1 MNFKNPIFLTKPIL
15 KNILENW
22 AVVSKVLLSYLCF
35 SAVIFW
41 LPSDLT
47 GQVFPVIVHF
57 PYLWR
62 RSVSLLFL
70 PRTMLHHRVECGRLL
85 MVVDYSLLII
95 MISRLLS
102 IKNCMKQSTSLA
114 AMLPWDVNVSNQ
126 RFSYFPLI
134 FFASILFSEP
144 DKRTM
149 VISIEWF
156 IWLYVRSFWIVALW

>member
-95 MISRLLS
+95 MTSRLLS
-102 IKNCMKQSTSLA
+102 KIVWSSLPHWRLCYHE
-114 AMLPWDVNVSNQ
+114 MLTLVINGSVIFRLFFSLLFFFRNQ
-126 RFSYFPLI
+126 IR
-134 FFASILFSEP
+134 EQ
-144 DKRTM
+144 
-149 VISIEWF
+149 W
-156 IWLYVRSFWIVALW
+156 